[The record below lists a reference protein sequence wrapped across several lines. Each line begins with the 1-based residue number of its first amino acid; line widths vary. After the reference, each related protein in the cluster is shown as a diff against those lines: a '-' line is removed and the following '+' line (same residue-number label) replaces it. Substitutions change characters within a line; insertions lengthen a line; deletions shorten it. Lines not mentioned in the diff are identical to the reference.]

1 MEFNLIVRVIKMAGQ
16 GAVYIRSK
24 FALTE
29 EDGELYQSLLH
40 MRYYTIYV
48 CYYNIM
54 ELPKHLRL
62 R

>member
-1 MEFNLIVRVIKMAGQ
+1 MAGQ

-29 EDGELYQSLLH
+29 EDEDEDGELYQSSLH